1 MLGGSKKRSVK
12 KITIKKVVKKSQKKI
27 SKKRS
32 LNKPKKHSNK
42 KTSPKKPSKKKIVSK
57 KRSLNKP
64 KKPSNKKVVSKKKSL
79 NKPKKRSKKQVGGL
93 TFDDLINENTKVQK
107 EKDFKFEWGFDL
119 TNFNDS
125 NEKGG
130 DSKFLSFLSNNDMIY
145 KGKES
150 DGFVWGNE
158 HVKMITSKDPIT
170 GKDISKPDIRK
181 GYLGAIKI
189 IAASNTILS
198 KMVRQIRS
206 LASSIKDESPDGNEF
221 M

>member
-27 SKKRS
+27 SKKKS
-32 LNKPKKHSNK
+32 LDKPNKKVVSKKKSLDKPKK
-42 KTSPKKPSKKKIVSK
+42 
-57 KRSLNKP
+57 R
-64 KKPSNKKVVSKKKSL
+64 SNKKVVSKKKSL
-79 NKPKKRSKKQVGGL
+79 DKPKKRSRKQVGGL
-93 TFDDLINENTKVQK
+93 TFDDLINENAKVTKVQK
-107 EKDFKFEWGFDL
+107 ENDFKFEWGFDL

-130 DSKFLSFLSNNDMIY
+130 DSKFLSFLSNNNMLY
-145 KGKES
+145 KGKER

>member
-1 MLGGSKKRSVK
+1 MLRGSKKRSVK

-32 LNKPKKHSNK
+32 LNKPKKLSNK
-42 KTSPKKPSKKKIVSK
+42 KKSPKKKIVSK
-57 KRSLNKP
+57 KRSLNKS
-64 KKPSNKKVVSKKKSL
+64 KKPSNKKVLSKKKL
-79 NKPKKRSKKQVGGL
+79 LYKPKKLSKKQVGGL

-130 DSKFLSFLSNNDMIY
+130 DNKFLSFLSNNNMIY

-170 GKDISKPDIRK
+170 GKDIYKPDIRK

-189 IAASNTILS
+189 IAVSNTILS